1 MTPMPY
7 HAVTGVCEVVS
18 AKRRTTKCLVG
29 MERVTSDSM
38 NVFII

>member
-7 HAVTGVCEVVS
+7 HAVTGVYEVVS
-18 AKRRTTKCLVG
+18 TKCLVG